1 MESIA
6 LRVADMMPVS
16 SEGGSGSVSDFEG
29 ALRSINFGDLRAA
42 ASPYHSI
49 EAA

>member
-1 MESIA
+1 MESVA
-6 LRVADMMPVS
+6 LHVADMMPVG
-16 SEGGSGSVSDFEG
+16 EGGSGTVGDFEG

-42 ASPYHSI
+42 ASPYYSI